1 MMKVL
6 VDPLFEK
13 LTILSR
19 LSSILAALRVTNN
32 KMQTFLNLFIIVFK
46 NVLWEDWIVCFWAI
60 KA

>member
-46 NVLWEDWIVCFWAI
+46 NVFW
-60 KA
+60 